1 MNAGLERSSAPGIR
15 AGGGWGMKE
24 KPAVGRLLFIC
35 QVAAQKRKSPDT
47 TPGFINNT
55 LNLFVGVT
63 TSNVFSGFHPRLGA
77 RPMRDAVEKLIGDA
91 VAESLLKADNLGG
104 SLHVSEPRGCLVIR

>member
-1 MNAGLERSSAPGIR
+1 MPGVD
-15 AGGGWGMKE
+15 GGMKE

-63 TSNVFSGFHPRLGA
+63 TSNVFTLTDGGFSSCHQCWGQA
-77 RPMRDAVEKLIGDA
+77 AKL
-91 VAESLLKADNLGG
+91 EN
-104 SLHVSEPRGCLVIR
+104 